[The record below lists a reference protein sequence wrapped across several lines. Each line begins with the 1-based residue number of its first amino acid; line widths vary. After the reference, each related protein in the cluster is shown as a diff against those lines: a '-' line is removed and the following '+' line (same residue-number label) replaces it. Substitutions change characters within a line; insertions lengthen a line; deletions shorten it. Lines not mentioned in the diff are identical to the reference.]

1 MRPLGAGAQG
11 PGRAKGGP
19 REGGPKGPGRAQG
32 GKGPGLREGT
42 GRDQGRGAQ
51 GEEGQGGQTHTS
63 FLIAHLPRNTLNF
76 EGFRKN
82 LDDTVSFLDLN
93 FNGILTIDLPAKH
106 WDAGFWTKCGKG
118 ILTIGIWNA
127 VDTANDIKQLKKE
140 VKAIEGLERPGVLQ
154 FFLVRSGK
162 KALREAGVEWPC

>member
-1 MRPLGAGAQG
+1 MDEDLPPDSCTTRS
-11 PGRAKGGP
+11 
-19 REGGPKGPGRAQG
+19 
-32 GKGPGLREGT
+32 
-42 GRDQGRGAQ
+42 
-51 GEEGQGGQTHTS
+51 GQSTDFVHS
-63 FLIAHLPRNTLNF
+63 FTLNF

-127 VDTANDIKQLKKE
+127 VDTANDIKQLKKK